1 MQGLCTG
8 FRRYAAF
15 RIALRTET
23 DMRARLF
30 AHLQR
35 LHFAFHDQAQ
45 TGQLMAR
52 ANTDIQQV
60 EQTVILIPLTIAAM
74 FTLGGVLVIMLV
86 KNAVL
91 AVLALGA
98 LPFLNVAATRFS
110 RRIAP
115 VNHALQEELAGVSGV
130 VEESLAGI
138 RVVKGF
144 GAERQQIRRLEA
156 AADRVLDRAL
166 AAARLRSG
174 FMPLVDFLPTV
185 SMVAILWYGGHQ
197 VLDGNLQVGDILA
210 FNLYILMLIW
220 PLRMMGMLIAAGV
233 ACVGRRRPRARDPR
247 DRSRRSSTRRTR
259 SRCPPGPGE
268 LRFEGVRFGYGPG
281 RTRPRRARSHDPR
294 WRGRRDRR
302 RDRQRQDD
310 GRPPRA
316 ALLRGRRRPRSC
328 STAWTSATCASTSCA
343 AAVGIVFEDTFLFS
357 DSVRENIA
365 FADPE
370 APLEQVRAGGAA
382 GRRRRV
388 HRRALPDGYDTVIGE
403 HGFSL
408 SGGQRQRI
416 AIARAV
422 LADPRI
428 LILDD
433 ATSSVDPTKEH
444 EIRAALGEVMD
455 GRTTLI
461 IAHRPATIA
470 LADRVVLIGD
480 GRVVADRHARR
491 AARDL
496 AGVPGGA
503 RLRGAQRGAGRRRR
517 RRARRRP
524 IAPGRGAAAMRG
536 GMVHAE
542 PGRRG
547 DAARPRRR
555 APGAAPAAAD
565 AAPVPAARSC
575 SPSSCS
581 SPQTACLLAGPALV
595 RVGVDNGLVGHD
607 GDALEPGRRRV
618 PRGRDPRPGLRP
630 LGDLDRQ
637 PHR

>member
-1 MQGLCTG
+1 MRSAVSPQRRWVVGGVAAGVVWTAAKLTIPLLAAAAIDDGMRAGDQGKVIRLTVIMVLIGIVQAICTG
-8 FRRYAAF
+8 LRRYAAF

-23 DMRARLF
+23 DLRQRLF

-35 LHFAFHDQAQ
+35 LHFAFHDHAQ

-60 EQTVILIPLTIAAM
+60 QTVVILIPLTIASLLTM
-74 FTLGGVLVIMLV
+74 SGVLVIMLL
-86 KNAVL
+86 KNAIL
-91 AVLALGA
+91 ALLALGA

-110 RRIAP
+110 HRIAP
-115 VNHALQEELAGVSGV
+115 VNLALQEELADVSGV
-130 VEESLAGI
+130 VEESLSGI

-144 GAERQQIRRLEA
+144 GAEQQQIRRLQAEA
-156 AADRVLDRAL
+156 DSVLDRSL
-166 AAARLRSG
+166 AAARLRAG

-197 VLDGNLQVGDILA
+197 VLNGHLQVGDILA

-220 PLRMMGMLIAAGV
+220 PMRMMGMLVAQASRASAGAGRVHEILATDPAIADAPNAV
-233 ACVGRRRPRARDPR
+233 PLA
-247 DRSRRSSTRRTR
+247 
-259 SRCPPGPGE
+259 PGPGA

-281 RTRPRRARSHDPR
+281 RYVLDGLDLEIRGGEAVAIVGATGSGKSTVARLVPRFYDIEAGRILLDGVDVRALAVDDLRS
-294 WRGRRDRR
+294 
-302 RDRQRQDD
+302 
-310 GRPPRA
+310 
-316 ALLRGRRRPRSC
+316 
-328 STAWTSATCASTSCA
+328 
-343 AAVGIVFEDTFLFS
+343 AVGIVFEDTFLFS
-357 DSVRENIA
+357 DTVRENIA

-370 APLEQVRAGGAA
+370 APMELVERAARLAGAA
-382 GRRRRV
+382 EFID
-388 HRRALPDGYDTVIGE
+388 ALPNGYETVIGE

-480 GRVVADRHARR
+480 GHVVATGTHEEL
-491 AARDL
+491 L
-496 AGVPGGA
+496 ATSEEYRSVLA
-503 RLRGAQRGAGRRRR
+503 S
-517 RRARRRP
+517 
-524 IAPGRGAAAMRG
+524 AAAVVG
-536 GMVHAE
+536 VV
-542 PGRRG
+542 
-547 DAARPRRR
+547 
-555 APGAAPAAAD
+555 APEAPA
-565 AAPVPAARSC
+565 
-575 SPSSCS
+575 
-581 SPQTACLLAGPALV
+581 
-595 RVGVDNGLVGHD
+595 
-607 GDALEPGRRRV
+607 
-618 PRGRDPRPGLRP
+618 
-630 LGDLDRQ
+630 
-637 PHR
+637 